1 MGIKKLVIIAVL
13 LFLIIIALFSYI
25 NKEKLIDVIKSKNDD
40 IIDINYSENNNI
52 EYNRTETIEQ
62 LKALGYL
69 K

>member
-25 NKEKLIDVIKSKNDD
+25 NKEKLIDIIKSKNDD
-40 IIDINYSENNNI
+40 IININYSENNNI
-52 EYNRTETIEQ
+52 EYNQTEIIER

-69 K
+69 E